1 MARIMRR
8 EGDVSKRSLWQKI
21 KDVALLDVGVIVR
34 GGVNAGS
41 LERLEEL
48 LLEADFGVPVTLR
61 LVAEVE
67 ARAAK
72 GLAKSEDDFQG
83 ALRDG
88 VEKALRAGRS
98 DPSLVYATVAPTVIL
113 VVGVNGAGKTRQR
126 SSASSRRASRARGR
140 R

>member
-34 GGVNAGS
+34 GGVSAGN

-67 ARAAK
+67 GRAAK
-72 GLAKSEDDFQG
+72 GKAKTEDEFHD
-83 ALRDG
+83 ALR
-88 VEKALRAGRS
+88 
-98 DPSLVYATVAPTVIL
+98 
-113 VVGVNGAGKTRQR
+113 
-126 SSASSRRASRARGR
+126 
-140 R
+140 

>member
-8 EGDVSKRSLWQKI
+8 EGNVTKRSLWQKI
-21 KDVALLDVGVIVR
+21 KDVALLDVGVLVR
-34 GGVNAGS
+34 GGVSAGS

-67 ARAAK
+67 GRATK
-72 GLAKSEDDFQG
+72 GRRRREEEFHE

-98 DPSLVYATVAPTVIL
+98 DPSLIFAA
-113 VVGVNGAGKTRQR
+113 QR
-126 SSASSRRASRARGR
+126 RPRSFSWWA
-140 R
+140 